1 MKTPVENLHQR
12 LEPLFFN
19 SWVVEEM
26 ALFEARQ
33 RGIHPFCI
41 TIDEQARDYLPHM
54 YGDANYVVIDD
65 IRKLPYRIS
74 DIYPGLTS

>member
-1 MKTPVENLHQR
+1 
-12 LEPLFFN
+12 
-19 SWVVEEM
+19 M

-54 YGDANYVVIDD
+54 YGESSFVLIDD
-65 IRKLPYRIS
+65 VARLPYRLS
-74 DIYPGLTS
+74 EIYRSLTT